1 MVDVKRVGESM
12 NITKK
17 LLLAFS
23 LLILSLIG
31 TNLIAVFSLSKI
43 SNAQD
48 YFQANILPSLDAMNK
63 EMLKVTSIRSQLYLH
78 GLTQDAAGMAE
89 VQQKRLKCMTN
100 YMPCINIT

>member
-1 MVDVKRVGESM
+1 LAGRKKKDFKKVCFWVGLNRVGKSM

-43 SNAQD
+43 GNAQD

-63 EMLKVTSIRSQLYLH
+63 EMLKVTSIRISFIY
-78 GLTQDAAGMAE
+78 T
-89 VQQKRLKCMTN
+89 V
-100 YMPCINIT
+100 